1 MVACKG
7 YRTREGRGQDL
18 TLLGDLFTVPARRV
32 TSHWYPTEHAATPAI
47 HTSSA
52 PAKNSTPTHAA
63 SETAAAYFSGGRS
76 QRMAA
81 ALPSPFGALH
91 ADGESGPRSAMVTPA
106 AYPTAAAR
114 HTNDTP
120 T

>member
-52 PAKNSTPTHAA
+52 PAKNSTPTHAT
-63 SETAAAYFSGGRS
+63 SETAAAYLNGGRS
-76 QRMAA
+76 MRLAA
-81 ALPSPFGALH
+81 ASESTYLVVNH
-91 ADGESGPRSAMVTPA
+91 EGESGCRRAMFHPA
-106 AYPTAAAR
+106 MFEGLAAR
-114 HTNDTP
+114 LRRVP
-120 T
+120 L

>member
-52 PAKNSTPTHAA
+52 PAKNSTPTHAT
-63 SETAAAYFSGGRS
+63 SETAAAYLSGGRS
-76 QRMAA
+76 RRMAA
-81 ALPSPFGALH
+81 AI
-91 ADGESGPRSAMVTPA
+91 ESTYVAMDDEVDRGSRSAEVPPA
-106 AYPTAAAR
+106 ATGSQAPAA
-114 HTNDTP
+114 P
-120 T
+120 

>member
-52 PAKNSTPTHAA
+52 PAKNSTPTHAT
-63 SETAAAYFSGGRS
+63 SETAAAYPNGGSGTPTC
-76 QRMAA
+76 
-81 ALPSPFGALH
+81 PS
-91 ADGESGPRSAMVTPA
+91 GERTYHSCHG
-106 AYPTAAAR
+106 TAAGAR
-114 HTNDTP
+114 GAPTLSHSHT
-120 T
+120 